1 MRIDWIEATNF
12 GSFYGTHRL
21 ELSDLGLVL
30 VVGQNNDNHG
40 RMASNGAGKST
51 LCADAIDWGLYGSI
65 PKGDHVDS
73 VVNDIHGKDC
83 RVRLQVTD
91 DQDRTILIERW
102 RGKEDGRKKNGTSLW
117 VDGQDQSTLDDN
129 ETQKR
134 ITKLLGMDR
143 TVFHA
148 AVLYGQNDLL
158 RFCES
163 SNKDRL
169 AVVTQILDLESI
181 DGWAERTKQLI
192 KDCEA
197 RVTAARRTEYG
208 AEQRLTTLEE
218 TSITALAEQWEGE
231 KTKWLAQA
239 ESQIRHLQ
247 EQTAALGAG
256 VTDTAPLEAE
266 LQTLMNSSPSQERVS
281 ALHTELN
288 GVTTSMERL
297 RLRHEQLSGEFKR
310 TQSEIQKLH
319 QTGEGACSA
328 CGQDI
333 SEEHIAGEASRMNE
347 RLQQTHD
354 EMSGIGAEFGSGQ
367 ESWQRIKAEL
377 DYAQVE
383 AQGKQQEHNQK
394 IHDATARLEAARNT
408 KRTLSDRSR
417 ELLQLEADH
426 RANQSAPNPYSAQV
440 AEHDDKK
447 KQASIELGQAKKTR
461 EELEGRLAQLS
472 FWSDG
477 LKDKGLKNL
486 VLDYRLGEMTD
497 AANKWVGLLTDD
509 TMWVQFEAQKQTR
522 TGKISNT
529 LNLKVF
535 LRRPDGS
542 VVERGFKSFSGGER
556 QRIALGVDFGL
567 SGLLARRS
575 ARRWDILILDE
586 LFRHLDSTGRQACVR
601 MLHQLAKE
609 KSTILVIDHDAETQH
624 AFDQTIT
631 IEKSQGRS
639 RVMENT
645 NG

>member
-91 DQDRTILIERW
+91 DQDQTILIERW
-102 RGKEDGRKKNGTSLW
+102 RGRQDGRKKNGTALW
-117 VDGQDQSTLDDN
+117 VDGQDQSALDDN
-129 ETQKR
+129 ETQRK

-181 DGWAERTKQLI
+181 DGWADRTKLLI

-197 RVTAARRTEYG
+197 RVAAARRTEYG
-208 AEQRLTTLEE
+208 TEQRLATLEE
-218 TSITALAEQWEGE
+218 TSIVALAEQWEQE
-231 KTKWLAQA
+231 KAKWLTQA
-239 ESQIRHLQ
+239 ANQIEHLR
-247 EQTAALGAG
+247 EQVAALGAG
-256 VTDTAPLEAE
+256 VTDTAPLEVE
-266 LQTLMNSSPSQERVS
+266 LQTLMGSSPSQERLG

-288 GVTTSMERL
+288 GVTTAMERL
-297 RLRHEQLSGEFKR
+297 RLRHEHLANEFKR
-310 TQSEIQKLH
+310 TQSGIQKLH
-319 QTGEGACSA
+319 QTGQGTCSA
-328 CGQDI
+328 CGQEI
-333 SEEHIAGEASRMNE
+333 TEQHIAGEELRMNE
-347 RLQQTHD
+347 QLQKTHD
-354 EMSGIGAEFGSGQ
+354 EMGGIGAEFEAGQ
-367 ESWQRIKAEL
+367 QSWHRIKEEL

-383 AQGKQQEHNQK
+383 LEGKQQKHNMQ
-394 IHDATARLEAARNT
+394 IHHVTAQLEAARGS
-408 KRTLSDRSR
+408 KRTLSEKTN
-417 ELLQLEADH
+417 ELIQLEADH

-440 AEHDDKK
+440 ALHEDKK
-447 KQASIELGQAKKTR
+447 KQASIELGKSKKTR
-461 EELEGRLAQLS
+461 EELEGRLRHLV
-472 FWSDG
+472 FWSEG

-509 TMWVQFEAQKQTR
+509 TMWIQFEAQKQTR

-575 ARRWDILILDE
+575 KRRWDILILDE

-609 KSTILVIDHDAETQH
+609 KSTILVIDHDQETQH

-639 RVMENT
+639 RVMEET
-645 NG
+645 DG